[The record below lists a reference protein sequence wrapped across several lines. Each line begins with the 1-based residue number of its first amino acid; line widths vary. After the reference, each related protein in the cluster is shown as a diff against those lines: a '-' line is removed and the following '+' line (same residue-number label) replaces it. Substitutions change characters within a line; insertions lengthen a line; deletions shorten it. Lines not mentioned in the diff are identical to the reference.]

1 MKFTFSLIFSVLF
14 LSLNSQSIQESR
26 VSLSVGSQSAYVVNV
41 EGADEK
47 MTEKVWK
54 DYVKKMD
61 AKVKRNKKA
70 NEYYTEKVRVN
81 GVNNGTPIDLY
92 MKVFERKGL
101 VEIYI
106 AADRGDAFISSND
119 TPDDTESM
127 MYMVELFSYELERKV
142 TEEILEDQEDILKD
156 LQKDLTKLEDKNEDY
171 HNDIRKAEEKIR
183 EAEEKIEVNLRDQD
197 EKRIQIA
204 KQTEAV
210 EAIMAKYNSI
220 GKN

>member
-1 MKFTFSLIFSVLF
+1 MKFTFSLILSVLF
-14 LSLNSQSIQESR
+14 FSLNSQSIQESR
-26 VSLSVGSQSAYVVNV
+26 VSLSVGSQSAYFVTV

-156 LQKDLTKLEDKNEDY
+156 LQKDLSKLEDKNEDY

>member
-1 MKFTFSLIFSVLF
+1 
-14 LSLNSQSIQESR
+14 
-26 VSLSVGSQSAYVVNV
+26 
-41 EGADEK
+41 